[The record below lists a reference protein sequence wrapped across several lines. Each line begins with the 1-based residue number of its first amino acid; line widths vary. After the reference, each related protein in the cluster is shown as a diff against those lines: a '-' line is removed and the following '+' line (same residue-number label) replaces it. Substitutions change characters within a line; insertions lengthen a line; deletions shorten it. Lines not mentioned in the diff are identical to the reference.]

1 MPAIQSCFI
10 EPVWDQ
16 FAALL
21 PSREDD
27 HSLGC
32 HRPRVADRLIFE
44 KLLQVAVFGCA
55 YWRIADR
62 TCSATTLRRRRDEW
76 IALGVMD
83 HVEHI
88 AREGYDRII
97 GLQLQDVIVDGCI
110 TKAPCGGEM
119 AGPSPVDRAKQGTKR
134 STAVDGAGIPLGVL
148 IAPANRHD
156 SPLLAPTLDTL
167 SAFALPA
174 GETTVHLDRGYDSL
188 ITRAELDRRGMAAC
202 ISKRGT
208 PAPIQATTR
217 WVVERTNAWHNAFRK
232 LAWCT
237 ERRGVVIRFYLALAN
252 TIIIVRRL
260 VREAWKRYRWNTRPR
275 RCP

>member
-1 MPAIQSCFI
+1 MPAIQSCFM
-10 EPVWDQ
+10 EPIWDESSA
-16 FAALL
+16 FL

-27 HSLGC
+27 HRLGC
-32 HRPRVADRLIFE
+32 HRLRVADRLIFD

-76 IALGVMD
+76 IALGLMD
-83 HVEHI
+83 QVERI
-88 AREGYDRII
+88 AREGYDRM
-97 GLQLQDVIVDGCI
+97 VGC
-110 TKAPCGGEM
+110 
-119 AGPSPVDRAKQGTKR
+119 SSVDRAKQGTKR

-148 IAPANRHD
+148 AAPANRHD
-156 SPLLAPTLDTL
+156 SPLLAPTLDNL
-167 SAFALPA
+167 SAFVLPA

-188 ITRAELDRRGMAAC
+188 VTRTELARRGMAAC

-208 PAPIQATTR
+208 SAPIQATTR
-217 WVVERTNAWHNAFRK
+217 WVVERTNACHNAFRK

-237 ERRGVVIRFYLALAN
+237 ERRGVVIRFYLALAT

-260 VREAWKRYRWNTRPR
+260 VREAWERCWDTRPR